1 MLKLVYFKMRALAEA
16 PQLLLNYCKINY
28 EYIMSWDHFDDEWS
42 NVKPK
47 LAFKQLPMMEVEDGT
62 QICQSIA
69 VLQYIENLGGLKISN
84 PVKAAE
90 ATAVLQ
96 SAQELFAPL
105 NPTVNFAVG
114 QDFNN
119 KRDSMR
125 VNLESRFSDLARY
138 LDKYEGMYFIDDT
151 PRAAEFA
158 CFHHLDL
165 SRNLDPEILN
175 NFPRLIKFVN
185 DIEAID
191 SVSKYLKNR
200 PKLVIKIE
208 KKNSGRKI
216 KTITRKQQQLLSSKR
231 SELLNVK
238 TCLF

>member
-69 VLQYIENLGGLKISN
+69 ILQYIENLGGLKISD

-138 LDKYEGMYFIDDT
+138 LDKHEGRYFIDDT

-165 SRNLDPEILN
+165 SRELDPEILKK
-175 NFPRLIKFVN
+175 FPRLIKFVK
-185 DIEAID
+185 DIEDID
-191 SVSKYLKNR
+191 AVSTYLKNR
-200 PKLVIKIE
+200 PELVGVGTEPKLVINGTE
-208 KKNSGRKI
+208 HPTGVN
-216 KTITRKQQQLLSSKR
+216 KT
-231 SELLNVK
+231 
-238 TCLF
+238 

>member
-69 VLQYIENLGGLKISN
+69 ILQYIENLGGLKISD

-125 VNLESRFSDLARY
+125 INLESRFSDLARY
-138 LDKYEGMYFIDDT
+138 LEKHEGRYFIDDT

-165 SRNLDPEILN
+165 SRELDPEILKK
-175 NFPRLIKFVN
+175 FPRLIKFVK
-185 DIEAID
+185 DIEDID
-191 SVSKYLKNR
+191 TVSKYLKNR
-200 PKLVIKIE
+200 PELVGVGTEPKLVINGTE
-208 KKNSGRKI
+208 HPTGVN
-216 KTITRKQQQLLSSKR
+216 KT
-231 SELLNVK
+231 
-238 TCLF
+238 

>member
-69 VLQYIENLGGLKISN
+69 ILQYIENLGGLKISN

-138 LDKYEGMYFIDDT
+138 LDKYEGTYFIDDT

-175 NFPRLIKFVN
+175 KFPRLIKFVN
-185 DIEAID
+185 DIENID

-200 PKLVIKIE
+200 PKVVGVGIE
-208 KKNSGRKI
+208 PKLIINGTEHPTGVN
-216 KTITRKQQQLLSSKR
+216 KT
-231 SELLNVK
+231 
-238 TCLF
+238 

>member
-16 PQLLLNYCKINY
+16 PQLLLNYCGINY

-69 VLQYIENLGGLKISN
+69 ILHYIESLGGLKISD
-84 PVKAAE
+84 PLMAAE
-90 ATAVLQ
+90 AMAVLQ
-96 SAQELFAPL
+96 SSQELFAPL

-114 QDFNN
+114 QDFKN
-119 KRDSMR
+119 KRDTMKA
-125 VNLESRFSDLARY
+125 NLESRFSDLARY
-138 LDKYEGMYFIDDT
+138 LDKHEGRYFIDDT

-165 SRNLDPEILN
+165 SRELDPEILEK
-175 NFPRLIKFVN
+175 FPRLIKFVK
-185 DIEAID
+185 DIENID
-191 SVSKYLKNR
+191 IVSKYLKNR
-200 PKLVIKIE
+200 PKLVGVGIE
-208 KKNSGRKI
+208 PKLVINGTEHPTGVN
-216 KTITRKQQQLLSSKR
+216 KT
-231 SELLNVK
+231 
-238 TCLF
+238 

>member
-42 NVKPK
+42 NIKPK

-69 VLQYIENLGGLKISN
+69 ILHYIESLGGLKISD
-84 PVKAAE
+84 PLMAAE
-90 ATAVLQ
+90 AMAVLQ
-96 SAQELFAPL
+96 SSQELFAPL

-114 QDFNN
+114 QDFKN
-119 KRDSMR
+119 KRDTMKA
-125 VNLESRFSDLARY
+125 NLESRFSDLARY
-138 LDKYEGMYFIDDT
+138 LDKHEGRYFIDDT

-165 SRNLDPEILN
+165 SRELDPEILEK
-175 NFPRLIKFVN
+175 FPRLIKFVK
-185 DIEAID
+185 DIEDID
-191 SVSKYLKNR
+191 IVSKYLKNR
-200 PKLVIKIE
+200 PKLVGVGIE
-208 KKNSGRKI
+208 PKLVINGI
-216 KTITRKQQQLLSSKR
+216 EHPTGVNKT
-231 SELLNVK
+231 
-238 TCLF
+238 

>member
-69 VLQYIENLGGLKISN
+69 ILQYIENLGGLKISD

-105 NPTVNFAVG
+105 SPTVNFAVG

-138 LDKYEGMYFIDDT
+138 LDKHEGRYFIDDT

-165 SRNLDPEILN
+165 SRELDPEILKK
-175 NFPRLIKFVN
+175 FPRLIKFVK
-185 DIEAID
+185 DIEDID
-191 SVSKYLKNR
+191 TVSKYLKNR
-200 PKLVIKIE
+200 PELVGVGTEPKLVINGTE
-208 KKNSGRKI
+208 HPTGVN
-216 KTITRKQQQLLSSKR
+216 KT
-231 SELLNVK
+231 
-238 TCLF
+238 

>member
-138 LDKYEGMYFIDDT
+138 LDKYEGTYFIDDT

-200 PKLVIKIE
+200 PKLVGVGIE
-208 KKNSGRKI
+208 PKLIIDGTEHPTGVN
-216 KTITRKQQQLLSSKR
+216 KT
-231 SELLNVK
+231 
-238 TCLF
+238 

>member
-69 VLQYIENLGGLKISN
+69 ILHYIESLGGLKISD
-84 PVKAAE
+84 PLMAAE
-90 ATAVLQ
+90 AMAVLQ
-96 SAQELFAPL
+96 SSQELFAPL

-114 QDFNN
+114 QDFKN
-119 KRDSMR
+119 KRDTMKA
-125 VNLESRFSDLARY
+125 NLESRFSDLARY
-138 LDKYEGMYFIDDT
+138 LDKHEGRYFIDDT

-165 SRNLDPEILN
+165 SRELDPEILEK
-175 NFPRLIKFVN
+175 FPRLIKFVK
-185 DIEAID
+185 DIEDID
-191 SVSKYLKNR
+191 IVSKYLKNR
-200 PKLVIKIE
+200 PKLVGVGIE
-208 KKNSGRKI
+208 PKLVINGTEHPTGVN
-216 KTITRKQQQLLSSKR
+216 KT
-231 SELLNVK
+231 
-238 TCLF
+238 

>member
-16 PQLLLNYCKINY
+16 PQLLLNYCEINY

-69 VLQYIENLGGLKISN
+69 ILQYIENLGGLKISD

-105 NPTVNFAVG
+105 NPTVNFAVS

-138 LDKYEGMYFIDDT
+138 LDKHEGRYFIDDT

-165 SRNLDPEILN
+165 SRELDPEILKK
-175 NFPRLIKFVN
+175 FPRLIKFVK
-185 DIEAID
+185 DIEDID
-191 SVSKYLKNR
+191 TVSKYLKNR
-200 PKLVIKIE
+200 PELVGVGTEPKLVINGTE
-208 KKNSGRKI
+208 HPTGVN
-216 KTITRKQQQLLSSKR
+216 KT
-231 SELLNVK
+231 
-238 TCLF
+238 

>member
-16 PQLLLNYCKINY
+16 PQLLLNYCGINY

-69 VLQYIENLGGLKISN
+69 ILHYIESLGGLKISD
-84 PVKAAE
+84 PLMAAE
-90 ATAVLQ
+90 AMAVLQ
-96 SAQELFAPL
+96 SSQELFAPL

-114 QDFNN
+114 QDFKN
-119 KRDSMR
+119 KRETMKA
-125 VNLESRFSDLARY
+125 NLENRFSDLARY
-138 LDKYEGMYFIDDT
+138 LDKHEGRYFIDDT

-165 SRNLDPEILN
+165 SRELDPEILEK
-175 NFPRLIKFVN
+175 FPRLIKFVK
-185 DIEAID
+185 DIEDID
-191 SVSKYLKNR
+191 IVSKYLKNR
-200 PKLVIKIE
+200 PKLVGVGIE
-208 KKNSGRKI
+208 PKLVINGI
-216 KTITRKQQQLLSSKR
+216 EHPTGVNKT
-231 SELLNVK
+231 
-238 TCLF
+238 

>member
-62 QICQSIA
+62 QICQSTAI
-69 VLQYIENLGGLKISN
+69 LQYIENLGGLKISN

-125 VNLESRFSDLARY
+125 INLESRFSDLARY
-138 LDKYEGMYFIDDT
+138 LDKHEGRYFIDDT

-165 SRNLDPEILN
+165 SRELDPEILEK
-175 NFPRLIKFVN
+175 FPRLIKFVK
-185 DIEAID
+185 DIEDID
-191 SVSKYLKNR
+191 AVSKYLKNR
-200 PKLVIKIE
+200 PELVDVGTEPKLVINGTE
-208 KKNSGRKI
+208 HPTGVN
-216 KTITRKQQQLLSSKR
+216 KT
-231 SELLNVK
+231 
-238 TCLF
+238 

>member
-69 VLQYIENLGGLKISN
+69 ILHYIESLGGLKISD
-84 PVKAAE
+84 PLMAAE
-90 ATAVLQ
+90 AMAVLQ
-96 SAQELFAPL
+96 SSQELFAPL

-114 QDFNN
+114 QDFKN
-119 KRDSMR
+119 KRDTMKA
-125 VNLESRFSDLARY
+125 NLESRFSDLARY
-138 LDKYEGMYFIDDT
+138 LDKHEGRYFIDDT

-165 SRNLDPEILN
+165 SRELDPEILEK
-175 NFPRLIKFVN
+175 FPRLIKFVK
-185 DIEAID
+185 DIENID
-191 SVSKYLKNR
+191 IVSKYLKNR
-200 PKLVIKIE
+200 PKLVGVGIE
-208 KKNSGRKI
+208 PKLVINGI
-216 KTITRKQQQLLSSKR
+216 EHPTGVNKT
-231 SELLNVK
+231 
-238 TCLF
+238 

>member
-69 VLQYIENLGGLKISN
+69 ILQYIENLGGLKISD

-138 LDKYEGMYFIDDT
+138 LDKYEGTYFIDDT

-165 SRNLDPEILN
+165 SRELDPEILKK
-175 NFPRLIKFVN
+175 FPRLIKFVK
-185 DIEAID
+185 DIEDID
-191 SVSKYLKNR
+191 TVSKYLKNR
-200 PKLVIKIE
+200 PELVGVGTEPKLVINGTE
-208 KKNSGRKI
+208 HPTGVN
-216 KTITRKQQQLLSSKR
+216 KT
-231 SELLNVK
+231 
-238 TCLF
+238 

>member
-16 PQLLLNYCKINY
+16 PQLLLNYCEINY

-47 LAFKQLPMMEVEDGT
+47 LAFRQLPMMEVEDGT

-69 VLQYIENLGGLKISN
+69 ILQYIENLGGLKISD
-84 PVKAAE
+84 PLMAAE
-90 ATAVLQ
+90 AMAVLQ
-96 SAQELFAPL
+96 SAQELFVPL

-125 VNLESRFSDLARY
+125 INLESRFSDLARY
-138 LDKYEGMYFIDDT
+138 LDKHEGRYFIDDT

-165 SRNLDPEILN
+165 SRELDPEILEK
-175 NFPRLIKFVN
+175 FPRLIKFVK
-185 DIEAID
+185 DIEDID
-191 SVSKYLKNR
+191 AVSKYLKNR
-200 PKLVIKIE
+200 PELVDVGTEPKLVINGTE
-208 KKNSGRKI
+208 HPTGVM
-216 KTITRKQQQLLSSKR
+216 KT
-231 SELLNVK
+231 
-238 TCLF
+238 

>member
-138 LDKYEGMYFIDDT
+138 LDKYEGTYFIDDT
-151 PRAAEFA
+151 PRTAEFA

-200 PKLVIKIE
+200 PKLVGVGIE
-208 KKNSGRKI
+208 PKLVINGTEHPTGVN
-216 KTITRKQQQLLSSKR
+216 KT
-231 SELLNVK
+231 
-238 TCLF
+238 

>member
-16 PQLLLNYCKINY
+16 PQLLLNYCGINY

-69 VLQYIENLGGLKISN
+69 ILHYIESLGGLKISD
-84 PVKAAE
+84 PLMAAE
-90 ATAVLQ
+90 AMAVLQ
-96 SAQELFAPL
+96 SSQELFAPL

-114 QDFNN
+114 QDFKN
-119 KRDSMR
+119 KRETMKA
-125 VNLESRFSDLARY
+125 NLENRFSDLARY
-138 LDKYEGMYFIDDT
+138 LDKHEGRYFIDDT

-165 SRNLDPEILN
+165 SRELDPEILEK
-175 NFPRLIKFVN
+175 FPRLIKFVK
-185 DIEAID
+185 DIENID
-191 SVSKYLKNR
+191 IVSKYLKNR
-200 PKLVIKIE
+200 PKLVGVGIE
-208 KKNSGRKI
+208 PKLVINGI
-216 KTITRKQQQLLSSKR
+216 EHPTGVNKT
-231 SELLNVK
+231 
-238 TCLF
+238 

>member
-1 MLKLVYFKMRALAEA
+1 
-16 PQLLLNYCKINY
+16 
-28 EYIMSWDHFDDEWS
+28 MSWDHFDDEWS

-69 VLQYIENLGGLKISN
+69 ILQYIENLGGLKISD

-125 VNLESRFSDLARY
+125 INLESRFSDLARY
-138 LDKYEGMYFIDDT
+138 LDKHEGRYFIDDT

-165 SRNLDPEILN
+165 SRELDPEILKK
-175 NFPRLIKFVN
+175 FPRLIKFVN

-200 PKLVIKIE
+200 PKLVGVGIE
-208 KKNSGRKI
+208 PKLVINGTEHPTGVN
-216 KTITRKQQQLLSSKR
+216 KT
-231 SELLNVK
+231 
-238 TCLF
+238 

>member
-1 MLKLVYFKMRALAEA
+1 MRALAEA

-28 EYIMSWDHFDDEWS
+28 ECIMSWEHFDDEWS

-69 VLQYIENLGGLKISN
+69 ILQYIENLGGLKISN

-138 LDKYEGMYFIDDT
+138 LDKYEGTYFIDDT

-200 PKLVIKIE
+200 PKLVGVGIE
-208 KKNSGRKI
+208 PKLVINGTEHPTGVN
-216 KTITRKQQQLLSSKR
+216 KT
-231 SELLNVK
+231 
-238 TCLF
+238 

>member
-16 PQLLLNYCKINY
+16 PQLLLNYCGINY

-69 VLQYIENLGGLKISN
+69 ILHYIESLGGLKISD
-84 PVKAAE
+84 PLMAAE
-90 ATAVLQ
+90 AMAVLQ
-96 SAQELFAPL
+96 SSQELFAPL

-114 QDFNN
+114 QDFKN
-119 KRDSMR
+119 KRETMKA
-125 VNLESRFSDLARY
+125 NLENRFSDLARY
-138 LDKYEGMYFIDDT
+138 LDKHEGRYFIDDT

-165 SRNLDPEILN
+165 SRELDPEILEK
-175 NFPRLIKFVN
+175 FPRLIKFVK
-185 DIEAID
+185 DIEDID
-191 SVSKYLKNR
+191 IVSKYLKNR
-200 PKLVIKIE
+200 PKLVGVGIE
-208 KKNSGRKI
+208 PKLVINGTEHPTGVN
-216 KTITRKQQQLLSSKR
+216 KT
-231 SELLNVK
+231 
-238 TCLF
+238 

>member
-16 PQLLLNYCKINY
+16 PQLLLNYCEINY

-47 LAFKQLPMMEVEDGT
+47 LAFRQLPMMEVEDGT

-69 VLQYIENLGGLKISN
+69 ILQYIENLGGLKISD
-84 PVKAAE
+84 PLMAAE
-90 ATAVLQ
+90 AMAVLQ
-96 SAQELFAPL
+96 SAQELFVPL

-114 QDFNN
+114 QDFSN

-125 VNLESRFSDLARY
+125 IYLESRFSDLARY
-138 LDKYEGMYFIDDT
+138 LDKHEGRYFIDDT

-165 SRNLDPEILN
+165 SRELDPEILKK
-175 NFPRLIKFVN
+175 FPRLIKFVK
-185 DIEAID
+185 DIEDID
-191 SVSKYLKNR
+191 AVSTYLKNR
-200 PKLVIKIE
+200 PELVGVGREPKLVINGTE
-208 KKNSGRKI
+208 HPTGVM
-216 KTITRKQQQLLSSKR
+216 KT
-231 SELLNVK
+231 
-238 TCLF
+238 

>member
-28 EYIMSWDHFDDEWS
+28 EYVMSWDHFDDEWS

-69 VLQYIENLGGLKISN
+69 ILQYIENLGGLKISD

-119 KRDSMR
+119 KRESMR

-138 LDKYEGMYFIDDT
+138 LDKHEGRYFIDDT

-165 SRNLDPEILN
+165 SRELDPEILKK
-175 NFPRLIKFVN
+175 FPRLIKFVK
-185 DIEAID
+185 DIEDID
-191 SVSKYLKNR
+191 TLSKYLKNR
-200 PKLVIKIE
+200 PELVGVGTEPKLVINGTE
-208 KKNSGRKI
+208 HPTGVN
-216 KTITRKQQQLLSSKR
+216 KT
-231 SELLNVK
+231 
-238 TCLF
+238 

>member
-62 QICQSIA
+62 QICQSTAI
-69 VLQYIENLGGLKISN
+69 LQYIENLGGLKISN

-138 LDKYEGMYFIDDT
+138 LDKYEGTYFIDDT

-200 PKLVIKIE
+200 PKLVGVGIE
-208 KKNSGRKI
+208 PKLVINGTEHPTGVNR
-216 KTITRKQQQLLSSKR
+216 T
-231 SELLNVK
+231 
-238 TCLF
+238 

>member
-1 MLKLVYFKMRALAEA
+1 MLKLVYFKTRALAEA

-69 VLQYIENLGGLKISN
+69 ILQYIENLGGLKISN

-114 QDFNN
+114 QDFKN
-119 KRDSMR
+119 KRDTMKA
-125 VNLESRFSDLARY
+125 NLESRFSDLARY
-138 LDKYEGMYFIDDT
+138 LDKHEGRYFIDDT

-165 SRNLDPEILN
+165 SRELDPKILEK
-175 NFPRLIKFVN
+175 FPRLIKFVK
-185 DIEAID
+185 DIEDID
-191 SVSKYLKNR
+191 IVSKYLKNR
-200 PKLVIKIE
+200 PKLVGVGIE
-208 KKNSGRKI
+208 PKLVINGTEHPTGVN
-216 KTITRKQQQLLSSKR
+216 KT
-231 SELLNVK
+231 
-238 TCLF
+238 

>member
-1 MLKLVYFKMRALAEA
+1 MRALAEA
-16 PQLLLNYCKINY
+16 PQLLLNYCGINY

-138 LDKYEGMYFIDDT
+138 LDKYEGTYFIDDT

-200 PKLVIKIE
+200 PKLVGVGIE
-208 KKNSGRKI
+208 PKLIINGTEHPTGVN
-216 KTITRKQQQLLSSKR
+216 KT
-231 SELLNVK
+231 
-238 TCLF
+238 

>member
-47 LAFKQLPMMEVEDGT
+47 LAFKQLPMMEVDDGT

-69 VLQYIENLGGLKISN
+69 ILQYIENLGGLKISN

-138 LDKYEGMYFIDDT
+138 LDKYEGTYFIDDT

-175 NFPRLIKFVN
+175 KFPRLIKFVN

-200 PKLVIKIE
+200 PKLVGVGIE
-208 KKNSGRKI
+208 PKLIINGTEHPTGVN
-216 KTITRKQQQLLSSKR
+216 KT
-231 SELLNVK
+231 
-238 TCLF
+238 

>member
-16 PQLLLNYCKINY
+16 PQLLLNYCGINY

-69 VLQYIENLGGLKISN
+69 ILHYIESLGGLKISD
-84 PVKAAE
+84 PLMAAE
-90 ATAVLQ
+90 AMAVLQ
-96 SAQELFAPL
+96 SSQELFAPL

-114 QDFNN
+114 QDFKN
-119 KRDSMR
+119 KRDSMKT
-125 VNLESRFSDLARY
+125 NLESRFSDLARY
-138 LDKYEGMYFIDDT
+138 LDKHEGRYFIDDT

-165 SRNLDPEILN
+165 SRELDPEILEK
-175 NFPRLIKFVN
+175 FPRLIKFVK
-185 DIEAID
+185 DIENID
-191 SVSKYLKNR
+191 IVSKYLKNR
-200 PKLVIKIE
+200 PKLVGVGIE
-208 KKNSGRKI
+208 PKLVINGTEHPTGVN
-216 KTITRKQQQLLSSKR
+216 KT
-231 SELLNVK
+231 
-238 TCLF
+238 